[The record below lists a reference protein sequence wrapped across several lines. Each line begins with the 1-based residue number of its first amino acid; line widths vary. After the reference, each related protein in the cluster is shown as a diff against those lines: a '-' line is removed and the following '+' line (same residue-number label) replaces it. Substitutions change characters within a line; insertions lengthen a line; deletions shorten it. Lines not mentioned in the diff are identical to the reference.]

1 MFHVERI
8 ELIEEA
14 LDSEGML
21 YPPDMIGHFAEY
33 RKLLLDWNQRV
44 NLISRRDEVRIVTR
58 HFLDSLGLATVEAFP
73 RNSRMMDLGSGA
85 GFPGIPLKL
94 VRPDLRI
101 SLVESKRKK
110 ALFLRHAIEKLELEG
125 IEIVMGR
132 VEELT
137 ESLGLFDF
145 VVSRSVTDL
154 ITLVGWSKDYLKPTG
169 GSLIAIKGS
178 DVEKELEQLKSM
190 APDWSVKRVRSSEY
204 NPFPRI
210 LRSKKSVVV
219 FVEWDQNM

>member
-1 MFHVERI
+1 MERI

-14 LDSEGML
+14 IDSAGMS

-44 NLISRRDEVRIVTR
+44 NLISRKDEARIVTR
-58 HFLDSLGLATVEAFP
+58 HFIDSLGLLTVEAFP
-73 RNSRMMDLGSGA
+73 SNSRVMDLGSGA

-94 VRPDLRI
+94 IRPDLRI

-110 ALFLRHAIEKLELEG
+110 ALFLRQVIEKLELDR

-132 VEELT
+132 VEELV
-137 ESLGLFDF
+137 EGLGPFDF

-154 ITLVGWSKDYLKPTG
+154 ITLVRWSKDYLKPTG
-169 GSLIAIKGS
+169 GSLIAIKGP
-178 DVEKELEQLKSM
+178 DVEKELEKLKSII
-190 APDWSVKRVRSSEY
+190 PDLNVKRVHSSEY
-204 NPFPRI
+204 SPFPRI
-210 LRSKKSVVV
+210 LRPKKSVVV
-219 FVEWDQNM
+219 FVEWTQSR